1 VVALGDDTHGT
12 HEFFELKLKM
22 IQFLVREMKFTTI
35 GFEAPF
41 ADFNRLNQYIL
52 GAPGDPYT
60 PLMHRELGYWF
71 WASEEIVAVVEW
83 AREYN
88 RTRGDR
94 PPVEIVGFDVTDE
107 KGAGDIAVAY
117 FNNVDPASPA
127 ENMGA
132 VSANLLAHEAEFV
145 ARSSQRMFDA
155 ALQGAT
161 VAAAADQAPSR
172 LDEYFAWR
180 DQNMAANA
188 IQLQQRHSSN
198 GRLILWGHQE
208 HLGKTVDIQSVKP
221 LGKWL
226 DEHYH
231 GDYFVIGSSAGG
243 GQFNVLAYPN
253 TKIVTTQYMPITQDS
268 YESNFRSAAI
278 PMILIPLHGD
288 LPDWLASRHHLR
300 GGSSVAAYDLTE
312 DLKTKLDAIVYI
324 DQTTRSSNFW

>member
-1 VVALGDDTHGT
+1 MYLRFAVYFCRQREGRRFSRIEANNSRGLGVKDWP
-12 HEFFELKLKM
+12 E
-22 IQFLVREMKFTTI
+22 
-35 GFEAPF
+35 
-41 ADFNRLNQYIL
+41 
-52 GAPGDPYT
+52 
-60 PLMHRELGYWF
+60 
-71 WASEEIVAVVEW
+71 
-83 AREYN
+83 
-88 RTRGDR
+88 
-94 PPVEIVGFDVTDE
+94 PPP
-107 KGAGDIAVAY
+107 K
-117 FNNVDPASPA
+117 
-127 ENMGA
+127 
-132 VSANLLAHEAEFV
+132 
-145 ARSSQRMFDA
+145 
-155 ALQGAT
+155 
-161 VAAAADQAPSR
+161 
-172 LDEYFAWR
+172 
-180 DQNMAANA
+180 
-188 IQLQQRHSSN
+188 QRHSSN

-300 GGSSVAAYDLTE
+300 GGSAVSAYDLTE
-312 DLKTKLDAIVYI
+312 DLKVKLDAIVYI